1 MLTNHYA
8 GFAGIAHPH
17 FELDMYLPVPT
28 KLNLGSGIATKKL
41 ILSARLEIPVA
52 HFRTAEI
59 HTLPDA
65 NMPNVEPTGQTT
77 GWWENLLGIGSKV
90 KVGPNL

>member
-41 ILSARLEIPVA
+41 ILSARLESRWNEVI
-52 HFRTAEI
+52 TL
-59 HTLPDA
+59 TLPA
-65 NMPNVEPTGQTT
+65 
-77 GWWENLLGIGSKV
+77 GSS
-90 KVGPNL
+90 